1 MRLLILGSEGF
12 IGRNLVSYYIGLKDD
27 VTGADL
33 YEVGTQTY
41 TYHKVSRLSPNYDE
55 LLAATEFEICINAA
69 GSSSVP
75 YSTTHP
81 VSDFEA
87 NTLDTIRILDGIKRY
102 QSSCRYL
109 HISSAAVYGN
119 PSELPTSEDSRLQPV
134 SPYGWHKLMAEQ
146 LCMEY
151 ANLFG
156 VPVAIARPFSVF
168 GVGLEKQLFWDLY
181 IKTKSASQNTLNLW
195 GSGEETRDFIYVDDL
210 VQALDVIVKHGS
222 FKSNT
227 YNVACGQETTIR
239 HAAESL
245 LKLLNPSI
253 RPVFNQESRT
263 GDPANWRANITRI
276 RDLGFRPQ
284 IPFEAGIDKLASWLR
299 SLN

>member
-1 MRLLILGSEGF
+1 MKVLILGSEGF
-12 IGRNLVSYYIGLKDD
+12 IGRNLVAYFIRINEE
-27 VTGADL
+27 VTGVDL
-33 YEVGTQTY
+33 YEVGSQRY
-41 TYHKVSRLSPNYDE
+41 TYYKVSRLSPDYDE
-55 LLAATEFEICINAA
+55 LLASVQFDVCINAA

-81 VSDFEA
+81 ISDFEA
-87 NTLDTIRILDGIKRY
+87 NTLDTIRILDGLRRH
-102 QSSCRYL
+102 QPTCRYL

-119 PSELPTSEDSRLQPV
+119 PSEMPTGEDSRLLPV

-146 LCMEY
+146 LCTEY
-151 ANLFG
+151 ANLFS
-156 VPVAIARPFSVF
+156 VQVAIVRPFSVF
-168 GVGLEKQLFWDLY
+168 GIGLEKQLFWDLY
-181 IKTKSASQNTLNLW
+181 TKTKAASQNMLKLW

-210 VQALDVIVKHGS
+210 VRALDVVVRHGS
-222 FKSNT
+222 FNAQV
-227 YNVACGQETTIR
+227 YNVASGQETTIR
-239 HAAESL
+239 YAAESL